1 MLPVTEVVTPDWDR
15 REIIRTKSDATEER
29 AAMEKGPEGFIIGKF
44 ETGVV
49 TLDAPNLLLVPKII
63 KRPASEA
70 AKKKSQQLQ
79 MELAQRIR
87 WLGKMLMLLLLQ
99 NFGKRQSQNRQNIS
113 QDIYMYTNMP
123 KQCECTSNVQCTF
136 YILLKV
142 FVHACCLQAVKSE
155 NYSVMW
161 YKKNGNIGIRE
172 KFDSKKQVIGK
183 PRLEKGSFLVKIRI
197 GSFGEKVVSAKFV
210 SAKFVSAK
218 IVRKKSCRQFLGCTP
233 NNKSSPPLQCSG
245 QNKHHHHY
253 FPI

>member
-1 MLPVTEVVTPDWDR
+1 M
-15 REIIRTKSDATEER
+15 
-29 AAMEKGPEGFIIGKF
+29 
-44 ETGVV
+44 
-49 TLDAPNLLLVPKII
+49 
-63 KRPASEA
+63 
-70 AKKKSQQLQ
+70 
-79 MELAQRIR
+79 
-87 WLGKMLMLLLLQ
+87 
-99 NFGKRQSQNRQNIS
+99 
-113 QDIYMYTNMP
+113 
-123 KQCECTSNVQCTF
+123 
-136 YILLKV
+136 
-142 FVHACCLQAVKSE
+142 
-155 NYSVMW
+155 MW